1 MKSSDKPVISRKWW
15 TSEKP
20 GEIKGLELEKA
31 LASAEKALAES
42 EKKSEPRILDGS
54 LAALKD
60 LNSAVDKTIKKELDK
75 KKHKDVITVLEKFYP
90 LITAETSRLESLQKK
105 AAQGASD
112 QGADEDG
119 EEESDNQLFEKD
131 YLHKMMK
138 LMKSSG
144 KELKFGFGL
153 NTKEPEA
160 STLLLKRKGKPEML
174 FKLLKKD
181 GDFTNRLIT
190 YGYALPDSED
200 SKTLV
205 FRLEQGAGEP
215 PQIIKLGRKFLRSDK
230 NLRFRKL
237 KVVLPSGQTIEDNEP
252 DTEDE
257 EMPAGA
263 GAGAA
268 GVDLSRELN
277 TLQNLTAVWQQTLN
291 NVSSQIDKLRK
302 AIDGQNEPTLRSVGE
317 GLGKVMGQFPDLDL
331 SKLEA
336 AAKANDRATYD
347 QTLQQTAKEVQ
358 DVHNL
363 LANGPLLSTIDENP
377 FVSTNVHA
385 TVNSVLERVSS
396 ELGLKA

>member
-1 MKSSDKPVISRKWW
+1 MKASDKPEISKKWW

-20 GEIKGLELEKA
+20 GEIKGSDLEKA
-31 LASAEKALAES
+31 LGNVEKALADS
-42 EKKSEPRILDGS
+42 EKKSEPRTLEAS
-54 LAALKD
+54 LAALQELK
-60 LNSAVDKTIKKELDK
+60 SAVDKTIKKELDK
-75 KKHKDVITVLEKFYP
+75 KKHKDEITVLEKFYP
-90 LITAETSRLESLQKK
+90 LITSQTSRLAAQQQK
-105 AAQGASD
+105 AAQG
-112 QGADEDG
+112 GAAQSAEEDG
-119 EEESDNQLFEKD
+119 EDEEVSDNQLFEKD

-237 KVVLPSGQTIEDNEP
+237 KVILPNGQTIVDTEP

-257 EMPAGA
+257 EMAGGPAAPAGGA
-263 GAGAA
+263 GDLQARLRSAAAAAQKWKQTRESVADQIAKLRRELDAFDDPDVRSVRDRLGSVLERYPNLDFTGLAGAA
-268 GVDLSRELN
+268 DQAAYDRS
-277 TLQNLTAVWQQTLN
+277 LTQTRQGIAGWARLLTG
-291 NVSSQIDKLRK
+291 D
-302 AIDGQNEPTLRSVGE
+302 
-317 GLGKVMGQFPDLDL
+317 
-331 SKLEA
+331 
-336 AAKANDRATYD
+336 
-347 QTLQQTAKEVQ
+347 TAL
-358 DVHNL
+358 H
-363 LANGPLLSTIDENP
+363 AIDENP
-377 FVSTNVHA
+377 FVSTNVVDTLGESLKSIA
-385 TVNSVLERVSS
+385 G
-396 ELGLKA
+396 ELKL